1 MKNNIWRLALTD
13 EDDFKIYTLAEIE
26 KEIEGKTNEE
36 YESRT
41 QFEYDIDEIE
51 QELRNE
57 AIEYDI
63 IELASYNIYKVWRA
77 IKAGVDVNIKNGAG
91 YTALMEAS
99 AYNQPKI
106 VKLLIEAK
114 AKLDLKDKKGMTA
127 LMTATTYS
135 RIKVVKLLIEAG
147 AKLYLQDN
155 LGKTALDYAKKQ
167 YNQDITALLFEG
179 SVNNKNFEKESLPI
193 ADIINKIAK
202 LLDSDEI
209 EIEIVGSWLWISDD
223 SKQYKNEI
231 KEAGFRFSG
240 AKKMWFYC
248 CKTEYKASKTNI
260 DIDKLRL
267 KYGSEILKNKSQL
280 QEWFLNAK

>member
-1 MKNNIWRLALTD
+1 MEN
-13 EDDFKIYTLAEIE
+13 
-26 KEIEGKTNEE
+26 
-36 YESRT
+36 
-41 QFEYDIDEIE
+41 
-51 QELRNE
+51 
-57 AIEYDI
+57 DI

-77 IKAGVDVNIKNGAG
+77 IKAEVDVNIKNEAG

-114 AKLDLKDKKGMTA
+114 AKLDLKDKKGWTA
-127 LMTATTYS
+127 LITATAYS

-155 LGKTALDYAKKQ
+155 FGKTALDYAKKQ
-167 YNQDITALLFEG
+167 YNQDITTLLFEG
-179 SVNNKNFEKESLPI
+179 SVNNKNFEKENLPI

-280 QEWFLNAK
+280 QEWFLNQK